1 MKKLVALIVIVLI
14 ALSGCK
20 YTLTPDAAFLDSQLI
35 VRPGID
41 DLGKMKVREFIDKL
55 ATVAK
60 PDGTAAELKIWEQ
73 TDNGYILTAKIA
85 AEFEMEFIWDKAK
98 GITLL
103 TGADVNGEVIPGLQ
117 LLMVLASSPKVKA
130 TTKSTGEAA
139 KTAPPIDTKPEPV
152 TLAQKSESP
161 ASTQATRIVN
171 AVTLQSFECGD
182 TCQLQYADA
191 SGQSHS
197 AICSD
202 SKLCDAWADESKKFV
217 PLIGAKADL
226 VVGKKFVP
234 EGNVT
239 IDSIEEVRLL
249 GGK

>member
-1 MKKLVALIVIVLI
+1 MKKLVALIAIVLI
-14 ALSGCK
+14 ALSACK

-55 ATVAK
+55 STVAK
-60 PDGTAAELKIWEQ
+60 PDGTPAELKIWEQ
-73 TDNGYILTAKIA
+73 TDNGYILTVKVA
-85 AEFEMEFIWDKAK
+85 AEFEMEFMWDKAR

-103 TGADVNGEVIPGLQ
+103 TGADVDGEVIPGLQ
-117 LLMVLASSPKVKA
+117 LFMLLASTPKVKA
-130 TTKSTGEAA
+130 IAKSTDETA
-139 KTAPPIDTKPEPV
+139 KTAPTTDAKQEAV
-152 TLAQKSESP
+152 TTTSKSESS
-161 ASTQATRIVN
+161 ASTQATRVVN

-182 TCQLQYADA
+182 TCQLQYADT
-191 SGQSHS
+191 SGHSHS

-202 SKLCDAWADESKKFV
+202 AKLCDSWADEPKRFA

-239 IDSIEEVRLL
+239 IDNIEEVKLL
-249 GGK
+249 GLK

>member
-1 MKKLVALIVIVLI
+1 MRKLVALIAVVLI
-14 ALSGCK
+14 ALSACK

-35 VRPGID
+35 VRPGVD
-41 DLGKMKVREFIDKL
+41 DLGKMKVRDFIDKL

-73 TDNGYILTAKIA
+73 TDNGYILTVKIA

-117 LLMVLASSPKVKA
+117 LVMLLASSPKVKA
-130 TTKSTGEAA
+130 IPKSTGEAA
-139 KTAPPIDTKPEPV
+139 KTAPTTVAKQEAV
-152 TLAQKSESP
+152 TIAPKSESP
-161 ASTQATRIVN
+161 ESKQATRSVT

-182 TCQLQYADA
+182 TCQLRYADA
-191 SGQSHS
+191 SGESHS

-202 SKLCDAWADESKKFV
+202 SKLCVAWADELKRFA

-234 EGNVT
+234 EGSVT
-239 IDSIEEVRLL
+239 MDSIEEVRLI
-249 GGK
+249 GSK